1 MLQRLRR
8 ALARRRLKDPAFAFL
23 FDPPPPDEV
32 VCVDCET
39 TGLNRRTD
47 DIITLAAVRV
57 RGNRILASQ
66 KLDLVVKP
74 SRPIDRDAVRI
85 HLLREVD
92 VERGVA
98 PREAVERFLRF
109 AGSRP
114 LVGYYLEFDVALI
127 ERQTRPWL
135 GIGLPNPRLELSEMF
150 YDWRTRGRDGLY
162 TGNVDL
168 RFATILQTLD
178 LPTFR
183 THDAF
188 QDTVMAG
195 MIYLKLKA
203 LEAAGR

>member
-1 MLQRLRR
+1 MKTRLGR
-8 ALARRRLKDPAFAFL
+8 ALARRRLRDSAYAFL
-23 FDPPPPDEV
+23 FDPPPDDEV

-47 DIITLAAVRV
+47 DIITLAAVKV
-57 RGNRILASQ
+57 RGNRILTSE

-74 SRPIDRDAVRI
+74 GRPIDRAAVRV
-85 HLLREVD
+85 HHLRETD
-92 VERGVA
+92 VARGL
-98 PREAVERFLRF
+98 PPQEAVARFLRF
-109 AGSRP
+109 AGARP

-135 GIGLPNPRLELSEMF
+135 GIGLPNQRIEVSELF

-168 RFATILQTLD
+168 RFATILGTLD
-178 LPTFR
+178 LPR
-183 THDAF
+183 LPAHNAF
-188 QDTVMAG
+188 HDTVMAG

-203 LEAAGR
+203 LLAS